1 MKDWIKDSKI
11 SRVIAKAILP
21 AEKTTVIKAGTEQE
35 LKPILGDTTNL
46 AAIHDVKPRAV
57 DVTTIK
63 PIDSDVILAEV
74 PIDLKPIKDL
84 VPKKD
89 LVHGVVNSILSDGY
103 EYIPEDEYLLMSVYE
118 NRGGGLVSGYP
129 TKLALSIESKHF
141 RDMAKDMLLRLASS
155 HQGAEILDN
164 REVKDY
170 RHSFA
175 KAKDGHEKDSNYT
188 ILWRIVAN
196 AGFGDRDIAEIA
208 EVARRTE
215 NYEFLSALEA
225 AYKQTKQAASIR
237 R

>member
-1 MKDWIKDSKI
+1 MKDWIRDSKI

-21 AEKTTVIKAGTEQE
+21 SEKTTVIKAGTEQQ

-46 AAIHDVKPRAV
+46 AAIHDITTRAV

-63 PIDSDVILAEV
+63 PLNDDVVLAEV

-89 LVHGVVNSILSDGY
+89 FVHGVVNSILSDGY
-103 EYIPEDEYLLMSVYE
+103 EFRPEDDYLLMSVYE

-141 RDMAKDMLLRLASS
+141 REIAKDMMLRLASS
-155 HQGAEILDN
+155 HQGAEIFDAS
-164 REVKDY
+164 EVKDY

-175 KAKDGHEKDSNYT
+175 KPKDGSASENYSM
-188 ILWRIVAN
+188 LWRIVAN
-196 AGFGDRDIAEIA
+196 AGFSDRDIAEIA

-215 NYEFLSALEA
+215 NYEFFTALKA
-225 AYKQTKQAASIR
+225 AYKQTEQAASIR